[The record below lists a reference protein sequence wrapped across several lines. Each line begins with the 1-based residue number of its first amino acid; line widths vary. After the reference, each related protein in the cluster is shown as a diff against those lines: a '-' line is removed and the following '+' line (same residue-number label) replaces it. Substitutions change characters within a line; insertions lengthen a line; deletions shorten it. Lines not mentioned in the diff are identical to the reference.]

1 MMRGK
6 EFVKSENGVVMV
18 EAAIYFPIVICVVVT
33 MLYYGLFI
41 LQEAAMNYEVHR
53 MTAYASKDA
62 SNPGYGEFPIASGN
76 EVEFEYAGDQ
86 PSAEQVKA
94 YYNAY
99 HNRIGSLYRGV
110 AGILCGEKYDYDAVF
125 GQMVKNGLLFHF
137 TVSPEVEVEKTLF
150 GTSVVASV
158 EYSVPMPGVA
168 RYLGLEE
175 QMVIR
180 SASYC
185 HAVNPSDFVRNTDL
199 AVDLVEFA
207 AEKLGVSNKLDV
219 AIGKAKNIINKIF

>member
-1 MMRGK
+1 
-6 EFVKSENGVVMV
+6 
-18 EAAIYFPIVICVVVT
+18 
-33 MLYYGLFI
+33 
-41 LQEAAMNYEVHR
+41 
-53 MTAYASKDA
+53 
-62 SNPGYGEFPIASGN
+62 
-76 EVEFEYAGDQ
+76 
-86 PSAEQVKA
+86 
-94 YYNAY
+94 
-99 HNRIGSLYRGV
+99 
-110 AGILCGEKYDYDAVF
+110 
-125 GQMVKNGLLFHF
+125 
-137 TVSPEVEVEKTLF
+137 
-150 GTSVVASV
+150 
-158 EYSVPMPGVA
+158 MPGVA